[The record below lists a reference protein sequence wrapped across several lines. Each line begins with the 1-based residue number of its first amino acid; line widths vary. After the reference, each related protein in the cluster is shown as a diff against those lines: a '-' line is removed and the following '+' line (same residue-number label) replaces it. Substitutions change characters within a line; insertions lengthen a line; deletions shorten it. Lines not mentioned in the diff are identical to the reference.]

1 MKKRVIAVVFGLS
14 LLAFAGE
21 GQPQTLTFKMQVPFP
36 FVVGNQTLPAGT
48 YQVQRLLGRPVEAD
62 QVGMIVIRSINPQLY
77 KAVVTDLVRPSPS
90 SRNSSQLVFANHAGR
105 RYLSGVRIE
114 GEKGHQIPNV
124 SHESELVGSD
134 ASEEEVVLA
143 ELR

>member
-48 YQVQRLLGRPVEAD
+48 YQV
-62 QVGMIVIRSINPQLY
+62 
-77 KAVVTDLVRPSPS
+77 
-90 SRNSSQLVFANHAGR
+90 
-105 RYLSGVRIE
+105 
-114 GEKGHQIPNV
+114 
-124 SHESELVGSD
+124 
-134 ASEEEVVLA
+134 
-143 ELR
+143 